1 MIILIRVL
9 LLIINKLKLCKL
21 LGLQLDDKL
30 DFNLH
35 ISNISKSASNQLN
48 ALIRLKKLMNLE
60 EKKIDKQLF
69 YGKLQLFPFRLD
81 AIQGH

>member
-1 MIILIRVL
+1 MRVL

-35 ISNISKSASNQLN
+35 ISNISKSAANQQN
-48 ALIRLKKLMNLE
+48 ALIRLKMLLNFE
-60 EKKIDKQLF
+60 EKKIDKKLF
-69 YGKLQLFPFRLD
+69 YGKL
-81 AIQGH
+81 

>member
-1 MIILIRVL
+1 MRVL

-30 DFNLH
+30 DSNLH

-69 YGKLQLFPFRLD
+69 YGKLQLFPFSLD
-81 AIQGH
+81 AIH

>member
-1 MIILIRVL
+1 MRVL

-35 ISNISKSASNQLN
+35 ISNISKYASNQLN

-69 YGKLQLFPFRLD
+69 YGKLQLFPFSLD
-81 AIQGH
+81 AIH

>member
-1 MIILIRVL
+1 MRVL

-21 LGLQLDDKL
+21 LGLQLDNKL

-48 ALIRLKKLMNLE
+48 ALIRLEKLINLE

-69 YGKLQLFPFRLD
+69 YGKLQLFPFSLD
-81 AIQGH
+81 AIH

>member
-1 MIILIRVL
+1 MRVL

-30 DFNLH
+30 DSNLH

-48 ALIRLKKLMNLE
+48 ALIRLKKLINLE

-69 YGKLQLFPFRLD
+69 YGKLQLFPFSLD
-81 AIQGH
+81 AIH

>member
-1 MIILIRVL
+1 MRVL

-21 LGLQLDDKL
+21 LGLQLDNKL

-48 ALIRLKKLMNLE
+48 ALIRLKKLINLE

-69 YGKLQLFPFRLD
+69 YGKLQLFPFSLD
-81 AIQGH
+81 AIR